1 MKITFYRQWLITG
14 VIILLSHFLN
24 DLLDMWFISN
34 IGRFIIGA
42 IWLFH
47 PVLPAHIEATQTNKM
62 IFQILGGLLII
73 SGIFSRW
80 NFT

>member
-1 MKITFYRQWLITG
+1 MKITFYQQWLITG

-24 DLLDMWFISN
+24 DLLDMWCISN

-47 PVLPAHIEATQTNKM
+47 PVLPAHIETTQTNKM
-62 IFQILGGLLII
+62 IFQIFGGLLII

-80 NFT
+80 YFT

>member
-14 VIILLSHFLN
+14 AIILLSHFLN

-34 IGRFIIGA
+34 IGRFIIGG
-42 IWLFH
+42 IWIFH
-47 PVLPAHIEATQTNKM
+47 PVLPANIEATKTNKM

-80 NFT
+80 YFT